1 MELSGGFAEN
11 KNFFDVGIQS
21 FMQNNNIRLDSQTEE
36 VLAQKVLSCLQHV
49 VYVIS
54 VWELHC
60 KVASRIQKK
69 CRRKTLAVRDISK
82 SIELCGY
89 GVSIICLC

>member
-36 VLAQKVLSCLQHV
+36 ILAQKVLSCLQHV

-54 VWELHC
+54 V
-60 KVASRIQKK
+60 
-69 CRRKTLAVRDISK
+69 
-82 SIELCGY
+82 
-89 GVSIICLC
+89 

>member
-1 MELSGGFAEN
+1 MVSILLFVATAFFHFFFRFMELSGGFAEN

-36 VLAQKVLSCLQHV
+36 ILAQKVLSCLQHV

-54 VWELHC
+54 V
-60 KVASRIQKK
+60 
-69 CRRKTLAVRDISK
+69 
-82 SIELCGY
+82 
-89 GVSIICLC
+89 